1 MSLLNSNISGT
12 GEVVVFL
19 HGFMEDASVFSGIV
33 SSFPDKTC
41 ISVDLFG
48 HGESGFDDALEPA
61 VATMAEQVI
70 DTLTELR
77 IDEYAVVGH
86 SLGGYVALELL
97 KKDIRVSQVVL
108 LHSHPWD
115 DSPEKK
121 KDRDRVIEMVQTK
134 SQVFI
139 NEAIPGL
146 FRNPQKNHD
155 TVEAYKKIAS
165 LMRPS
170 AIAWAAAAMRDRESN
185 VNVMLEKAG
194 QCAMIQGR
202 HDKVVPMEKIRELSE
217 QSGIPLVVL
226 PDDAHMSQAEHPQ
239 MAYEALRA
247 ILG

>member
-1 MSLLNSNISGT
+1 MSLLHSNITGA

-19 HGFMEDASVFSGIV
+19 HGFMEDASVFSEIIR
-33 SSFPDKTC
+33 SFPDKTC
-41 ISVDLFG
+41 ISIDLFG
-48 HGESGFDDALEPA
+48 HGESGFDDATKPDI
-61 VATMAEQVI
+61 ATMADQVM
-70 DTLTELR
+70 DALTELNV
-77 IDEYAVVGH
+77 DEYAVVGH

-97 KKDIRVSQVVL
+97 KKDIRISQVVL
-108 LHSHPWD
+108 FHSHPWE

-121 KDRDRVIEMVQTK
+121 KDRDRVIALVQSK
-134 SQVFI
+134 PQAFI

-146 FRNPQKNHD
+146 FRNPQKSRNSI
-155 TVEAYKKIAS
+155 EAYKKIAS

-170 AIAWAAAAMRDRESN
+170 AIAWAAAAMRDRVSN

-202 HDKVVPMEKIRELSE
+202 HDKVVPMEKLHELSE
-217 QSGIPLVVL
+217 QSRIPLVEL